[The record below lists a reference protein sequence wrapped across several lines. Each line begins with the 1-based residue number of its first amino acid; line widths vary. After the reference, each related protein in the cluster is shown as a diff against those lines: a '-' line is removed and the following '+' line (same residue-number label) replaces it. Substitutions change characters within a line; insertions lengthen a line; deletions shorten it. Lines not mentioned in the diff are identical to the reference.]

1 MSTDV
6 LQSLS
11 FSERLL
17 TSLLCFEHLHDNS
30 GPGQSK
36 GGRGAHAFGSEGQEA
51 QDAEKDPA
59 SAEPATDAVDEGE
72 DAAPAEPVVEA
83 EPEPPTMTM
92 EEFLAQRAAAR
103 ANTQLFGETK
113 PVRKVETDLS
123 GARRGK
129 EELGNW
135 GGFGM
140 NKDEGEKQK
149 EQRSHAK
156 TQILDV
162 AFKNAAL
169 EAGRDRDDRDEGRG
183 GRGRGGRG
191 DGRDGGRGGR
201 GGRGPTDRRDAPRPS
216 GNGGRGGG
224 SRIDLS
230 DANAFPSL

>member
-1 MSTDV
+1 M
-6 LQSLS
+6 
-11 FSERLL
+11 
-17 TSLLCFEHLHDNS
+17 
-30 GPGQSK
+30 
-36 GGRGAHAFGSEGQEA
+36 
-51 QDAEKDPA
+51 
-59 SAEPATDAVDEGE
+59 EGE
-72 DAAPAEPVVEA
+72 VGAPAEPVVEA
-83 EPEPPTMTM
+83 EPEPPTLTM
-92 EEFLAQRAAAR
+92 EEYLAQRAASR

-113 PVRKVETDLS
+113 SVRKVETDLS

-140 NKDEGEKQK
+140 NKDDAEKQK
-149 EQRSHAK
+149 EQRSHSK
-156 TQILDV
+156 NQILDV

-169 EAGRDRDDRDEGRG
+169 EAGRDRDDDREGGRG

-191 DGRDGGRGGR
+191 DGRGDGGRGGR

-216 GNGGRGGG
+216 GGRGGG

>member
-1 MSTDV
+1 M
-6 LQSLS
+6 
-11 FSERLL
+11 
-17 TSLLCFEHLHDNS
+17 
-30 GPGQSK
+30 
-36 GGRGAHAFGSEGQEA
+36 
-51 QDAEKDPA
+51 
-59 SAEPATDAVDEGE
+59 
-72 DAAPAEPVVEA
+72 
-83 EPEPPTMTM
+83 
-92 EEFLAQRAAAR
+92 AQRAAAR

-183 GRGRGGRG
+183 GRGGRG